1 MCNSAIH
8 AILPHPRVQYFAF
21 ISCPKTCICQIFFVP
36 LRDFSRMNDLYYDM
50 DTINIDIKWL
60 VDGWSIAKV
69 RSLIQEKPEVLF
81 VAHLAQDN
89 RDIPPMMAI
98 CTMVQDTYVPVCRG
112 FCALLVHWAIGDAFN
127 RKVAVNAD
135 SFTLEFE
142 DFNFDFEEFIP
153 VNDLIKAYLNKVKL
167 LYSKML
173 ECSPRKAHILEDE
186 NQLFTMIYLNEY
198 EYYFHFLRTVLA
210 NQFNEKQVRDFID
223 YWNAFRN
230 YIVRHYRITTRPSE
244 ISEFLIKEFI
254 DEGILELPKNMTLEQ
269 FIDADPEMSIGQ
281 RQTKG
286 DNEPKVIQQ
295 ITMNF
300 YSKVGQAIANV
311 ETLINKQ

>member
-36 LRDFSRMNDLYYDM
+36 LRDFSRMNDLYFDM

-142 DFNFDFEEFIP
+142 DFNLLVTEEK
-153 VNDLIKAYLNKVKL
+153 N
-167 LYSKML
+167 
-173 ECSPRKAHILEDE
+173 EEEHI
-186 NQLFTMIYLNEY
+186 
-198 EYYFHFLRTVLA
+198 
-210 NQFNEKQVRDFID
+210 
-223 YWNAFRN
+223 
-230 YIVRHYRITTRPSE
+230 
-244 ISEFLIKEFI
+244 
-254 DEGILELPKNMTLEQ
+254 
-269 FIDADPEMSIGQ
+269 
-281 RQTKG
+281 
-286 DNEPKVIQQ
+286 
-295 ITMNF
+295 
-300 YSKVGQAIANV
+300 
-311 ETLINKQ
+311 